1 MIGEPAKKLHTARSR
16 NDQVLTD
23 FKLWCRDAIDRIAA
37 SIKNLQVALV
47 KLALNN
53 EGLIVPGYTH
63 LQRAQPVLLPHL
75 LLAYVEQLERD
86 AGRLLDCKLRMNFCP
101 LGACALAGTGLPI
114 DRFMTSEAL
123 GFTAPMRNRMGVVAS
138 EEFGFLTPS
147 DSVSTGSSIMPQKK
161 NPDPMEL
168 VRGKS
173 ARVIGD
179 LVTLLTLCKGLP
191 LAYNRDLQEDKEPVF
206 DSVKTVVG
214 MLEVSAEFAQN
225 ITFNRERIQKSLP
238 AGHLD
243 ATTLADYLVN
253 KGLPF
258 RTAHEIV
265 GTCVHLCVSRNLRLE
280 DLTLDDLKRIN
291 PAFHQDVYE
300 YLGVENAVN
309 KFCSYGSTG
318 SACVASQLDY
328 WVWHISSKKEKET
341 LAEAEDMELI
351 DAVQK
356 LGEGNWASIVR
367 GEFKGDRT
375 ASQLSQR
382 AARDAVKM
390 ALDPHPAAKSLIA
403 SSAGTKTPNNCVPPT
418 FTAEASPAQH
428 QSQQRTM
435 MTKSSSI
442 WPVGPAAKSQVMLA
456 KASEKSILSSD
467 PVRAAAVA
475 AGARIATQ
483 SDAASLLKA
492 AQAKNAV
499 HIMPT
504 GSSSIKS
511 SMDWCGMATAP
522 TTTRPAASGPFPG
535 LPKATSPPPQ
545 MKASSS
551 TVQHTQSTPVT
562 SFNAQSEQTNSGLA
576 KATVLPPQMKASS
589 LTTQNTQ
596 STPIMSLSTPSEQT
610 IAESS
615 PKQGIVTIKDTQA
628 FGSQEVANS
637 QVLKDGAHVSVKEPS
652 EHFQE
657 VKAALTNQEAELK
670 SQVAV
675 LEISNGSPK
684 LIMNESGL
692 VNVTGNQVN
701 GSQNADDN
709 KMTCS
714 PIKEAENQSAVQEND
729 QNQSVSERQAD
740 LPSSASN
747 ESCIKVDSISITEA
761 SDGMM
766 DG

>member
-1 MIGEPAKKLHTARSR
+1 M
-16 NDQVLTD
+16 
-23 FKLWCRDAIDRIAA
+23 
-37 SIKNLQVALV
+37 
-47 KLALNN
+47 
-53 EGLIVPGYTH
+53 
-63 LQRAQPVLLPHL
+63 
-75 LLAYVEQLERD
+75 
-86 AGRLLDCKLRMNFCP
+86 
-101 LGACALAGTGLPI
+101 
-114 DRFMTSEAL
+114 
-123 GFTAPMRNRMGVVAS
+123 
-138 EEFGFLTPS
+138 
-147 DSVSTGSSIMPQKK
+147 
-161 NPDPMEL
+161 
-168 VRGKS
+168 
-173 ARVIGD
+173 
-179 LVTLLTLCKGLP
+179 
-191 LAYNRDLQEDKEPVF
+191 
-206 DSVKTVVG
+206 
-214 MLEVSAEFAQN
+214 
-225 ITFNRERIQKSLP
+225 
-238 AGHLD
+238 
-243 ATTLADYLVN
+243 
-253 KGLPF
+253 
-258 RTAHEIV
+258 
-265 GTCVHLCVSRNLRLE
+265 
-280 DLTLDDLKRIN
+280 
-291 PAFHQDVYE
+291 
-300 YLGVENAVN
+300 
-309 KFCSYGSTG
+309 
-318 SACVASQLDY
+318 
-328 WVWHISSKKEKET
+328 
-341 LAEAEDMELI
+341 
-351 DAVQK
+351 
-356 LGEGNWASIVR
+356 
-367 GEFKGDRT
+367 
-375 ASQLSQR
+375 
-382 AARDAVKM
+382 
-390 ALDPHPAAKSLIA
+390 
-403 SSAGTKTPNNCVPPT
+403 PPT
-418 FTAEASPAQH
+418 FTAEASTAQH

-511 SMDWCGMATAP
+511 SMTGAISTHLDVNPNTRFISSGMAAAP
-522 TTTRPAASGPFPG
+522 TTTRPGGPCPG

-596 STPIMSLSTPSEQT
+596 STPITSLSTPSEQT
-610 IAESS
+610 NAESS
-615 PKQGIVTIKDTQA
+615 PKQGIVTIKDTKA
-628 FGSQEVANS
+628 FGSQEVANG

-675 LEISNGSPK
+675 LESSNGSPK

-692 VNVTGNQVN
+692 VNVTGNQVDR
-701 GSQNADDN
+701 SQNADDN
-709 KMTCS
+709 EMTCS

-747 ESCIKVDSISITEA
+747 ESCIKMDSISITEA
-761 SDGMM
+761 SDEMM

>member
-1 MIGEPAKKLHTARSR
+1 MIEKSKKNKKGVISEEDVSTLLQRYTATTLLALLQEVAQFDGAK
-16 NDQVLTD
+16 
-23 FKLWCRDAIDRIAA
+23 IDW
-37 SIKNLQVALV
+37 NALV
-47 KLALNN
+47 KKTSTGISNAREYQMLWR
-53 EGLIVPGYTH
+53 H
-63 LQRAQPVLLPHL
+63 
-75 LLAYVEQLERD
+75 LAYRHVLPEKFDDGAHPLDDDDSDLESELE
-86 AGRLLDCKLRMNFCP
+86 AFP
-101 LGACALAGTGLPI
+101 SV
-114 DRFMTSEAL
+114 TSEASTEAAACVKVL
-123 GFTAPMRNRMGVVAS
+123 IAS
-138 EEFGFLTPS
+138 GLPS
-147 DSVSTGSSIMPQKK
+147 DSTHPNNTTVEAPLTINIPNGRSLRATSENSQSDVMRGVNIRVPVSVQK
-161 NPDPMEL
+161 L
-168 VRGKS
+168 
-173 ARVIGD
+173 
-179 LVTLLTLCKGLP
+179 
-191 LAYNRDLQEDKEPVF
+191 
-206 DSVKTVVG
+206 
-214 MLEVSAEFAQN
+214 
-225 ITFNRERIQKSLP
+225 SLP
-238 AGHLD
+238 AVMSCPASEVYD
-243 ATTLADYLVN
+243 AN
-253 KGLPF
+253 GSGS
-258 RTAHEIV
+258 
-265 GTCVHLCVSRNLRLE
+265 GTFPPRR
-280 DLTLDDLKRIN
+280 KRK
-291 PAFHQDVYE
+291 PW
-300 YLGVENAVN
+300 
-309 KFCSYGSTG
+309 S
-318 SACVASQLDY
+318 
-328 WVWHISSKKEKET
+328 
-341 LAEAEDMELI
+341 EAEDMELI
-351 DAVQK
+351 AAVQK

-382 AARDAVKM
+382 WAIIRKRHGNLNVGTVSSAPQLSETQRAARDAVKM

-403 SSAGTKTPNNCVPPT
+403 SSAGTTSTKTPNNCASPT
-418 FTAEASPAQH
+418 ITAEASPAQH

-511 SMDWCGMATAP
+511 SMTGGISTHLDVNPNTRFISSGMATAP
-522 TTTRPAASGPFPG
+522 TTTRPAASGPCPG

-551 TVQHTQSTPVT
+551 TAQHTQSTPVT
-562 SFNAQSEQTNSGLA
+562 SFNAQSEQTNSVLA

-589 LTTQNTQ
+589 MTTQNTL
-596 STPIMSLSTPSEQT
+596 STPITSLSTPSEQT
-610 IAESS
+610 NAESL
-615 PKQGIVTIKDTQA
+615 PKQGIVTIKDTKA
-628 FGSQEVANS
+628 FGSQEVANG
-637 QVLKDGAHVSVKEPS
+637 QVQKDGAHVSS
-652 EHFQE
+652 EHVQE

-670 SQVAV
+670 SQVAA
-675 LEISNGSPK
+675 LESSNGSPK

-692 VNVTGNQVN
+692 VNVTGNQDD

-729 QNQSVSERQAD
+729 ENQSVSERQAD
-740 LPSSASN
+740 LPSSVSN
-747 ESCIKVDSISITEA
+747 ESCIKVDSISKTEA